1 MGTQRKEAKPV
12 LKATILRLP
21 PELLRK
27 AKIAAARRE
36 TSLQALITEALETAI
51 KGERS

>member
-1 MGTQRKEAKPV
+1 MGTKRKEAKPV

-36 TSLQALITEALETAI
+36 TSLQGLITQVLEREL

>member
-1 MGTQRKEAKPV
+1 MGTKSKEKPV

-21 PELLRK
+21 PELWRK
-27 AKIAAARRE
+27 AKVVAARRE
-36 TSLQALITEALETAI
+36 TSLQALMTQALEELL